1 MNKPSMNTAAPRGR
15 LPARCSRWPQ

>member
-1 MNKPSMNTAAPRGR
+1 MNTAAPRGR